1 MILRSLRF
9 LTAGTL
15 IAFATT
21 ASAEGTVEQGPWYLT
36 AGVGATFYQDMT
48 FTGAVSG
55 DISMGTGYS
64 GNVAV
69 GRFMDD
75 ERALRLEFEGIYSQ
89 ADINNSAGFKTG
101 GDISNASIMFN
112 FIYNIHTD
120 SPWVPYVGGGLG
132 YSLVTINN
140 LSDTATGATFVDG
153 SDNAF
158 AYQFKAGVAYKFSP
172 DWALTLGYRYIAT
185 DNLGIA
191 TTTPGTANSEGT
203 KSHNAEL
210 GFRYNF

>member
-9 LTAGTL
+9 LTAGAL
-15 IAFATT
+15 FAFA
-21 ASAEGTVEQGPWYLT
+21 ASTHAQGTVQQGPWYVT
-36 AGVGATFYQDMT
+36 AGAGATFYDDMT
-48 FTGAVSG
+48 FSGAVVG
-55 DISMGTGYS
+55 DISMDTGYS

-101 GDISNASIMFN
+101 GDISNGSVMFN

-120 SPWVPYVGGGLG
+120 SPWVPYIGGGLG
-132 YSLVTINN
+132 YSRVTINN
-140 LSDTATGATFVDG
+140 LSDTATGTILVDG

-158 AYQFKAGVAYKFSP
+158 AYQFRAGVAYKFNP
-172 DWALTLGYRYIAT
+172 DWALTLAYRYIAT
-185 DNLGIA
+185 ENLGFA
-191 TTTPGTANSEGT
+191 TTAPGTANSEGT

-210 GFRYNF
+210 GFRFNF

>member
-9 LTAGTL
+9 LTAGAL
-15 IAFATT
+15 FVFA
-21 ASAEGTVEQGPWYLT
+21 ASTHAQGTVQQGPWYVT
-36 AGVGATFYQDMT
+36 AGAGATFYDDMT
-48 FTGAVSG
+48 FSGAVVG

-75 ERALRLEFEGIYSQ
+75 ERALRLEFEGIYSM

-101 GDISNASIMFN
+101 GDISNGSVMFN

-132 YSLVTINN
+132 YSRVTINN
-140 LSDTATGATFVDG
+140 LSDTALGTLLVDG
-153 SDNAF
+153 SDN
-158 AYQFKAGVAYKFSP
+158 
-172 DWALTLGYRYIAT
+172 YRYFAT
-185 DNLGIA
+185 DNLGFA

-210 GFRYNF
+210 GFRFNF

>member
-9 LTAGTL
+9 LTAGVL
-15 IAFATT
+15 IAFAAT
-21 ASAEGTVEQGPWYLT
+21 ASAQGTVEQGPWYVT

-48 FTGAVSG
+48 FTGAVNG

-89 ADINNSAGFKTG
+89 ADVNNSAGFKTG

-132 YSLVTINN
+132 YSRVVINQV
-140 LSDTATGATFVDG
+140 SDAATGTIFVDG
-153 SDNAF
+153 SDYVF

-185 DNLGIA
+185 ENLVFA
-191 TTTPGTANSEGT
+191 TSAPGAVNSGGT